1 MKLNIT
7 LKSISLAT
15 VLMAGFSSCKKDKM
29 PDIVPGPVSTL
40 GVYVLNEGYYS
51 ATPGTNNSS
60 ISYYDIA
67 AKTVEKDYF
76 KTQNSTSLGTNANDL
91 QQYGSKLYCVIA
103 GTTKAAKDS
112 YLEVMSLLTGKSI
125 KRIPLSDATEG
136 FLPRYVVFNK
146 NKAYV
151 SSYDGKITKIDTAS
165 LAVESRVLVG
175 GALEQMAIVS
185 NKLYVVNSAHFQYG
199 TADNASVS
207 VVDLNT
213 FSKSKSIPVGFNPT
227 NISATNTGDLF
238 VITKG
243 NYADLK
249 PTVDKISSVTDTKVA
264 SNDKTSLEFLAVN
277 GAKAYAISGSW
288 PTYTLKQF
296 NVNTNELGLD
306 FIKDNTKIGTP
317 YGLTVNSLSQ
327 DVFFGDS
334 DASQFFCFGAD
345 GIKKFSFD
353 TGLMPKLA
361 AFRYGYK

>member
-1 MKLNIT
+1 MKLNNT
-7 LKSISLAT
+7 LKTISFAA

-29 PDIVPGPVSTL
+29 PDITPGPVSTL

-51 ATPGTNNSS
+51 AAPGTNNSS

-67 AKTVEKDYF
+67 TKTVEKDYF
-76 KTQNSTSLGTNANDL
+76 QKQNSTSLGSNANDL
-91 QQYGSKLYCVIA
+91 QQYGSKLYCVVV

-112 YLEVMSLLTGKSI
+112 YLEVMSLATGKSI

-165 LAVESRVLVG
+165 LAIESRVLVG
-175 GALEQMAIVS
+175 GALEQMAIVN

-199 TADNASVS
+199 TADNSSVS

-243 NYADLK
+243 NYADIK
-249 PTVDKISSVTDTKVA
+249 PTVDKISGITDNKVA
-264 SNDKTSLEFLAVN
+264 SNDNISLEFLKIIDDKSYV
-277 GAKAYAISGSW
+277 ISGTW
-288 PTYTLKQF
+288 PTYFLKQF
-296 NVNTNELGLD
+296 NMNTNELGAD
-306 FIKDNTKIGTP
+306 FIKDGTVIKTP
-317 YGLTVNSLSQ
+317 YGLTVNPLTM
-327 DVFFGDS
+327 DVFVGDS
-334 DASQFFCFGAD
+334 EASQFFCFGTD
-345 GIKKFSFD
+345 GKVRFAFD
-353 TGLMPKLA
+353 TGLVPKLA
-361 AFRYGYK
+361 AFRYRY